1 MLSECP
7 RDCKKILHFL
17 GERIINT
24 AKLIFMLVLNS
35 AESVNFNAV
44 LQFSSNFVNDIYTRL
59 IILVQACK
67 IRNKWHG
74 NGQERDI
81 SHLCFNMGLRASKR
95 WMFCKRVVA
104 LEQ

>member
-1 MLSECP
+1 
-7 RDCKKILHFL
+7 
-17 GERIINT
+17 
-24 AKLIFMLVLNS
+24 MLVLNS

-44 LQFSSNFVNDIYTRL
+44 LQFPVISLMTNDIHTRL
-59 IILVQACK
+59 IVLVQACK

-81 SHLCFNMGLRASKR
+81 SHLCFNKGLRASKR